1 MYTEKLPEPPFIV
14 KMLFEMNSY
23 MVSPKNIIQYCK
35 ANLAE
40 KVQKKGA
47 KFGTFAIKGGG
58 GLTCHPVFFSRSY
71 IGVLNHS

>member
-40 KVQKKGA
+40 RVQKKGA
-47 KFGTFAIKGGG
+47 KFRTFAIKGVGVSPDIHFFFFHI
-58 GLTCHPVFFSRSY
+58 LVF
-71 IGVLNHS
+71 

>member
-1 MYTEKLPEPPFIV
+1 MYTEKLPELPFIV

-40 KVQKKGA
+40 RVQKKGA

-58 GLTCHPVFFSRSY
+58 LTCHPFFFVHILVF
-71 IGVLNHS
+71 